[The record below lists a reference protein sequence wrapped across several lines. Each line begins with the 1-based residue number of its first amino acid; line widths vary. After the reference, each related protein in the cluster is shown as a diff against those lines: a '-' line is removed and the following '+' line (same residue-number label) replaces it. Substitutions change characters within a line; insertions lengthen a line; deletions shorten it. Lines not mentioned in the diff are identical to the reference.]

1 MLRPEYPHAA
11 QLAATAWRCL
21 RSCTESRP
29 AALVAITRSVA
40 SAPALWQHK
49 SSAPTGSA
57 DDTTTGLHC
66 HTAQDL
72 PAGLAPKRPPPAA
85 SRGFGVPSTA
95 VPSGIRAN
103 RQPASKATVA
113 RWRQTA
119 ARQSAVSADWRAPRR
134 GRSVARVSAF
144 HYYSADRPP
153 PIHSAPVSG
162 HGSLY

>member
-95 VPSGIRAN
+95 V
-103 RQPASKATVA
+103 
-113 RWRQTA
+113 
-119 ARQSAVSADWRAPRR
+119 SADWRAPRR